1 MSPGCTARSFLS
13 CHRLNTHNPSVVV
26 DDLELARFAVGLIKS
41 KPVRSVAQ
49 TMRQLNRNMRLL
61 FEYLLMREN
70 SRRTS
75 GSHA

>member
-1 MSPGCTARSFLS
+1 M
-13 CHRLNTHNPSVVV
+13 VV
-26 DDLELARFAVGLIKS
+26 DDLDVARFAVGPIKS

-49 TMRQLNRNMRLL
+49 TMRQLNRNVRPLID
-61 FEYLLMREN
+61 YLLMREN

>member
-1 MSPGCTARSFLS
+1 
-13 CHRLNTHNPSVVV
+13 VVV

-75 GSHA
+75 APHA

>member
-1 MSPGCTARSFLS
+1 
-13 CHRLNTHNPSVVV
+13 VVV
-26 DDLELARFAVGLIKS
+26 DDLDVARFAVGPIKS

-49 TMRQLNRNMRLL
+49 TMRQLTRNMRLL
-61 FEYLLMREN
+61 FDDLLMRAN

>member
-1 MSPGCTARSFLS
+1 
-13 CHRLNTHNPSVVV
+13 VVV
-26 DDLELARFAVGLIKS
+26 DDLDVARFAVGPIKS

-49 TMRQLNRNMRLL
+49 TMRQLNRNVRLL
-61 FEYLLMREN
+61 IDYLLMREN

>member
-1 MSPGCTARSFLS
+1 M
-13 CHRLNTHNPSVVV
+13 VV

-61 FEYLLMREN
+61 FDTLLMKEN